1 MIRIKSF
8 LTGVSYNGFK
18 LTYVYFNEELKPRE
32 RCSYLKSML
41 QARLHVRFFKFF
53 QFVFP
58 NSKNII
64 TTLRIYNRKI

>member
-8 LTGVSYNGFK
+8 LTGVSYNDFK
-18 LTYVYFNEELKPRE
+18 LTYVYFNEEPRE
-32 RCSYLKSML
+32 RYSYLKSML
-41 QARLHVRFFKFF
+41 QACLHVCFFKFF